1 LFSRLTFKSSLLSIL
16 LHVAAVLLLVL
27 SFDFTSRQVKPA
39 PQVNAVE
46 AVTVDSAQVEKEL
59 QRLKELEDEM
69 EQQKL
74 EKQRLLERQ
83 AREAE
88 TKRKTEEQR
97 LADLKKKKEQEQ
109 KALEAE
115 QKKVAEKK
123 KEQEELERKRKA
135 EADKQRQDEEAKKKA
150 EAEQKKRKE
159 EEAARQ
165 KQVAEQ
171 KAAEQKAAQARADQS
186 LMQGVIANI
195 YQDVRNNFNI
205 SGLPP
210 GLECVLLVR
219 TVPGGEVVGVQI
231 SKSSGNEIFDR
242 RAHDAVQKA
251 SPLPLPAD
259 SATFERLGLRQFN
272 LRFKPQ

>member
-1 LFSRLTFKSSLLSIL
+1 MFSRLAFKSSLLSIL
-16 LHVAAVLLLVL
+16 LHIAAALLLVL
-27 SFDFTSRQVKPA
+27 SFNFTSRQIKPA
-39 PQVNAVE
+39 PQMNAVE

-59 QRLKELEDEM
+59 QRLRDLDAAE
-69 EQQKL
+69 EQEKL
-74 EKQRLLERQ
+74 EKQRVLERQ

-88 TKRKTEEQR
+88 TRRKTEEQR
-97 LADLKKKKEQEQ
+97 LADVKKKKEQEQ

-123 KEQEELERKRKA
+123 KEQEELENKRKTEA
-135 EADKQRQDEEAKKKA
+135 EQQRKEEEAKKQA
-150 EAEQKKRKE
+150 EAEQKKRQE
-159 EEAARQ
+159 ETARQ

-171 KAAEQKAAQARADQS
+171 KAAEQKATQARADQS
-186 LMQGVIANI
+186 LMQGIIANI

-259 SATFERLGLRQFN
+259 AATFERLGLRQFN
-272 LRFKPQ
+272 LRFKPE

>member
-1 LFSRLTFKSSLLSIL
+1 LFSRHTFKSSLLSIL
-16 LHVAAVLLLVL
+16 LHIAAALMLVL
-27 SFDFTSRQVKPA
+27 SFNFTSRQIKPA
-39 PQVNAVE
+39 PQMNAVE
-46 AVTVDSAQVEKEL
+46 AVTVDSTQVEKEL
-59 QRLKELEDEM
+59 QRLRELETAKEE
-69 EQQKL
+69 EQL
-74 EKQRLLERQ
+74 EKQRVLERQ

-97 LADLKKKKEQEQ
+97 LADVKKKKEQEE

-115 QKKVAEKK
+115 QKKVVEKK
-123 KEQEELERKRKA
+123 KEQEELERKRA
-135 EADKQRQDEEAKKKA
+135 EAEKQRKEEEANKKA
-150 EAEQKKRKE
+150 EAEQKKRQE
-159 EEAARQ
+159 EEVARQ

-171 KAAEQKAAQARADQS
+171 KAAEQKAVQSRADQS

-219 TVPGGEVVGVQI
+219 TVPGGEVVSVQI

-259 SATFERLGLRQFN
+259 AATFERLGLRQFN
-272 LRFKPQ
+272 LRFKPE